1 MKKKLSL
8 LLALVLALSTI
19 IAVPAFA
26 VGVPYMVL
34 VFGCGDEGL
43 SVRSNPDPNSEKM
56 GAFPDDNHLQIKQ
69 ISDNGWGYISQAGV
83 EGWVNLQWT
92 KVMDTCTVD
101 KPASY
106 ISPTEYRVVGT
117 GNEGL
122 ELRVSPK
129 VAASTWG
136 PVPNGTV
143 VSVQGISGEWAFTSY
158 NGHEGWLNMTH
169 LQVNIIQCDYNVNV
183 FETGSEGLALKADA
197 NVNAARLAMI
207 PEETPLHIDS
217 YTPNGWGHTTYNGQN
232 GWVALRY
239 TKVNGNVSPA
249 VPSYGFINPT
259 FYKVVGNTEDNSLEL
274 RLNPTVES
282 SSFGVVPE
290 DTVVYVEAFVN
301 GWAYFSYNGH
311 KGWGHSSHLAETNVQ
326 VKVYGTGT
334 EGLALKAA
342 ADGGSQRYSLIP
354 DGTTL
359 EIDKVSYGW
368 GHTKYEGQ
376 EGWVAVRYTELVSKA
391 EVVAPAKGFM
401 DEKVYTVVNAED
413 GLAHRMAQD
422 GENILL
428 DVIPEGTEIKVT
440 AIENNWAYTIING
453 QPGWVLSTYL
463 KEK

>member
-1 MKKKLSL
+1 
-8 LLALVLALSTI
+8 
-19 IAVPAFA
+19 
-26 VGVPYMVL
+26 MVE

-43 SVRSNPDPNSEKM
+43 AVRSNPDPNSELM
-56 GAFPDDNHLQIKQ
+56 GGFPDGNHLQIKQ
-69 ISDNGWGYISQAGV
+69 IADNGWGFISQAGC

-92 KVMDTCTVD
+92 RVMDACAVD

-106 ISPTEYRVVGT
+106 ISPIQYRVVGT
-117 GNEGL
+117 GSEGL
-122 ELRVSPK
+122 ELRVAPRE
-129 VAASTWG
+129 VASTWG

-158 NGHEGWLNMTH
+158 NGHEGWLNLTY
-169 LQVNIIQCDYNVNV
+169 LQINIIQADINVSV
-183 FETGSEGLALKADA
+183 YETGSEGLALKADA

-217 YTPNGWGHTTYNGQN
+217 YTPSGWG
-232 GWVALRY
+232 ALRY
-239 TKVNGNVSPA
+239 TKINGNITPA
-249 VPSYGFINPT
+249 IPSYGFINPT

-274 RLNPTVES
+274 RTDPTVES
-282 SSFGVVPE
+282 CSFGLVPE

-301 GWAYFSYNGH
+301 GWAYFSFNGH
-311 KGWGHSSHLAETNVQ
+311 KGWGHSSHLVETNVQ
-326 VKVYGTGT
+326 VKVNGTGT

-342 ADGGSQRYSLIP
+342 ADGGSERYALIP
-354 DGTTL
+354 EGTLL
-359 EIDKVSYGW
+359 EIDKVSNGW
-368 GHTKYEGQ
+368 GHTKYEEQ

-401 DEKVYTVVNAED
+401 EEKVYTVVNADD

-428 DVIPEGTEIKVT
+428 DVIPEGTDIKVT
-440 AIENNWAYTIING
+440 AIENNWAYTVING